1 MPADSVAGKTP
12 AIVPTISRGGRR
24 FPRLPGPARA
34 LRKRLRHLRQTL
46 RTDIMATDILLPKL
60 GFSMTEAQIAEW
72 LVEDGADVKEGDPLY
87 SLEADK
93 STNEVEAPASGTLRI
108 IAEVGETYEVG
119 TVLGRIE

>member
-1 MPADSVAGKTP
+1 
-12 AIVPTISRGGRR
+12 
-24 FPRLPGPARA
+24 
-34 LRKRLRHLRQTL
+34 
-46 RTDIMATDILLPKL
+46 MATDILLPKL